1 MTERT
6 PGLTLTAEEQAMAG
20 GDAGPALAM
29 AMRVVL
35 GAARA
40 VGARALL
47 PIASAHIDSCLYHG
61 QAGLDFA
68 ERLAGL
74 GARTAVPATLNVG
87 SLDLLHPALVRS
99 PSTEQRPARRL
110 MDAYVRLGCRPTW
123 TCAPY
128 QAGHRPAAGTHV
140 AWAESNA
147 IAFVNSVLGART
159 DRYGDFLDICA
170 AVTGRVPAAGLHLDV
185 HRRARVV
192 LDCRPL
198 SRRLLAEDAAW
209 GALGVIVGD
218 LAGTT
223 VPALTGLPDTTTEDQ
238 LKALGAA
245 AASAGGVAL
254 FHAVGITPEA
264 PTLERATGPGAA
276 PETHV
281 VTTGMLRAAR
291 DALSTASQAG
301 LDAVCLGTP
310 HFSLTEFARLSALLE
325 DGPPFSPRTRVYVAT
340 SRSVLKAARAHG
352 YAQAAQRAG
361 ATLVTDTCTYVT
373 PILDPGTRH
382 VMTNSGKWAWYA
394 PANIGVDVTLASLAE
409 CVDSARGGEVRRD
422 DRLWA

>member
-1 MTERT
+1 MTDHT
-6 PGLTLTAEEQAMAG
+6 LTLSDEERAMARG
-20 GDAGPALAM
+20 EAGPAVAM
-29 AMRVVL
+29 AMRIVV

-40 VGARALL
+40 ADARSLL

-68 ERLAGL
+68 EKLVEL
-74 GARTAVPATLNVG
+74 GATTAVPATLNVG
-87 SLDLLHPALVRS
+87 SLDLLHPGLA
-99 PSTEQRPARRL
+99 RPAPDDQQGARRL
-110 MDAYVRLGCRPTW
+110 MDAYTKLGCRPTW

-128 QAGHRPAAGTHV
+128 QLDHRPAAGTHV

-170 AVTGRVPAAGLHLDV
+170 AVTGRVPAAGLHLDA
-185 HRRARVV
+185 HRRARIV

-198 SRRLLAEDAAW
+198 PRRLLEDDSAW
-209 GALGVIVGD
+209 GALGVVVGR

-223 VPALTGLPDTTTEDQ
+223 VPALLGLPDTTTEDQ
-238 LKALGAA
+238 LKAFGAA

-264 PTLERATGPGAA
+264 PTLSQALGGTTDQ
-276 PETHV
+276 ETHLI
-281 VTTGMLRAAR
+281 TTDMLRAAR
-291 DALSTASQAG
+291 DTLTTARHPQ

-310 HFSLTEFARLSALLE
+310 HFSLTEFAQLAALLT
-325 DGPPFSPRTRVYVAT
+325 DDTRFSRTRVYVAT
-340 SRSVLKAARAHG
+340 SRSVLKAAREHG
-352 YAQAAQRAG
+352 YAQLVEAAG
-361 ATLVTDTCTYVT
+361 ATVVTDTCTYVT
-373 PILDPGTRH
+373 PVLEPDARH

-394 PANIGVDVTLASLAE
+394 PANIGVDVTLGSLAE
-409 CVDSARGGEVRRD
+409 CVASAREGEVRRD